1 MRAAAVPLII
11 RAMSTSKAQSN
22 PVRSVVIVGGG
33 TAGWMTAASLAHRL
47 QRLGVSITLVE
58 SSAVGTIGVGEAT
71 VPAIR
76 RYFESLGL
84 DTFAV
89 MKATHGTIKLA
100 IEFDGWRHEGHSFM
114 HPFGRYGL
122 EAGPV
127 AFHHLW
133 NRLRRN
139 SADTGAAGVLD
150 EYAIGAQLA
159 RAGRM
164 TLPPENPRVDF
175 EHFDWAVHFD
185 ASRFATFLR
194 AFAEARGVRR
204 IDARVAEVLRDG
216 ETEHLRGI
224 RLDSGDVLEGALYID
239 CSGFHRLLIEKAL
252 QSGFVDWR
260 HWLPCDRAI
269 ALPCAAANPA
279 HIEPYTRSRALEAGW
294 TWRIPLQN
302 RVGNGYVYSSDHIGD
317 EEALAALRGQL
328 EGQTLGEPNVVR
340 FRAGHVRR
348 FWIGNCVA
356 IGLSSGFLEPLE
368 STSISLIQMGIDKL
382 LHLWPDEALTRE
394 AWAPLVAEYNRLSVT
409 EFERI
414 RDFIILH
421 YSANGRQTGE
431 LWRYCREMAL
441 PETLQRKI
449 ALYRTRGLIQ
459 QFDSESFFDPSW
471 LCMYGNFGIDAA
483 SWDPLA
489 NLLPIADLAE
499 VTRRV
504 RGDIARMAG
513 SATPHR
519 EFLEIAAA
527 LAPL

>member
-1 MRAAAVPLII
+1 MMESRLNNPEV
-11 RAMSTSKAQSN
+11 SSV

-33 TAGWMTAASLAHRL
+33 TAGWMTAASLVHRL

-58 SSAVGTIGVGEAT
+58 SSAIGTIGVGEAT

-76 RYFESLGL
+76 RYFQSLGL
-84 DTFAV
+84 NAFEV
-89 MKATHGTIKLA
+89 MKATNGTIKLA

-133 NRLRRN
+133 NRLRREN
-139 SADTGAAGVLD
+139 SGTAGTLD
-150 EYAIGAQLA
+150 EYAMGVQLA

-164 TLPPENPRVDF
+164 TLPPENARVDF

-185 ASRFATFLR
+185 ASRFAAFLR
-194 AFAEARGVRR
+194 SFAEARGVRR

-216 ETEHLRGI
+216 ETERI
-224 RLDSGDVLEGALYID
+224 RSVRLDSGETLEGAIFVD
-239 CSGFHRLLIEKAL
+239 CSGFHRLLIERTL
-252 QSGFVDWR
+252 HSGFVDWR
-260 HWLPCDRAI
+260 HWLMCDRAV
-269 ALPCAAANPA
+269 ALPCTAADPETIA
-279 HIEPYTRSRALEAGW
+279 PYTRSRALDAGW

-302 RVGNGYVYSSDHIGD
+302 RVGNGYVYSSDHISD
-317 EEALAALRGQL
+317 EQALAALRNEL
-328 EGQTLGEPNVVR
+328 EGAALAEPNVVK

-356 IGLSSGFLEPLE
+356 IGLASGFLEPLE

-382 LHLWPDEALTRE
+382 LHFWPDEGM
-394 AWAPLVAEYNRLSVT
+394 APEVLAHLSAEYNRLSVT

-421 YSANGRQTGE
+421 YSANGRQSGPGKGE
-431 LWRYCREMAL
+431 LWRYCREMPL
-441 PETLQRKI
+441 PETLTRKI
-449 ALYRTRGLIQ
+449 ALYRARGLIQ
-459 QFDSESFFDPSW
+459 QYDSESFFDPSW
-471 LCMYGNFGIDAA
+471 LCMYGNLGIDAQ
-483 SWDPLA
+483 SWDPLT
-489 NLLPIADLAE
+489 NLLPLGDLAE

-504 RGDIARMAG
+504 RADIDRMARG
-513 SATPHR
+513 ATPHR
-519 EFLEIAAA
+519 EFLKVAGA
-527 LAPL
+527 LAQS

>member
-1 MRAAAVPLII
+1 MNTQRPG
-11 RAMSTSKAQSN
+11 AQSA
-22 PVRSVVIVGGG
+22 PVGSVVIVGGG

-76 RYFESLGL
+76 RYFQSLGL
-84 DTFAV
+84 SPFEV
-89 MKATHGTIKLA
+89 MKATNGTVKLG
-100 IEFDGWRHEGHSFM
+100 IEFDGWKHEGHSFM

-133 NRLRRN
+133 NRMRQHGDPG
-139 SADTGAAGVLD
+139 SLD
-150 EYAIGAQLA
+150 EYSMGTQLA
-159 RAGRM
+159 RAGRV
-164 TLPPENPRVDF
+164 TLPPDNPRVDF

-185 ASRFATFLR
+185 ASKFATYLR
-194 AFAEARGVRR
+194 AFAEARRVRR
-204 IDARVAEVLRDG
+204 IDARVAEVLREG
-216 ETEHLRGI
+216 ETENIRGV
-224 RLDSGDVLEGALYID
+224 RLDSGETVAAALYID

-252 QSGFVDWR
+252 HSGFVDWR
-260 HWLPCDRAI
+260 HWLMCDRAV
-269 ALPCAAANPA
+269 ALPCAAADPEA
-279 HIEPYTRSRALEAGW
+279 IVPYTRSRALDAGW

-302 RVGNGYVYSSDHIGD
+302 RVGNGYVYSSDHISD
-317 EEALAALRGQL
+317 EQALTALRAQL
-328 EGQTLGEPNVVR
+328 EGAVLGEPNVVK

-382 LHLWPDEALTRE
+382 IHFWPLMPIDPAL
-394 AWAPLVAEYNRLSVT
+394 AAEYNRLSVT

-421 YSANGRQTGE
+421 YSANGRQSGD
-431 LWRYCREMAL
+431 LWRYCREMPL
-441 PETLQRKI
+441 PETLTRKI
-449 ALYRTRGLIQ
+449 ALYRARGLIQ

-471 LCMYGNFGIDAA
+471 LCMYGNLGIDAQ
-483 SWDPLA
+483 SWDPLTD
-489 NLLPIADLAE
+489 LLPLADLEE
-499 VTRRV
+499 VTRRA
-504 RGDIARMAG
+504 RADIAKTARG
-513 SATPHR
+513 CTPHR
-519 EFLEIAAA
+519 EFLKLAGA
-527 LAPL
+527 LAT

>member
-1 MRAAAVPLII
+1 VTDKQADNPSAPL
-11 RAMSTSKAQSN
+11 
-22 PVRSVVIVGGG
+22 RSVVIIGGG

-47 QRLGVSITLVE
+47 QRLGVSVTLVE

-76 RYFESLGL
+76 RYFQSLGL
-84 DTFAV
+84 NPFEV
-89 MKATHGTIKLA
+89 MKATNGTIKLA

-139 SADTGAAGVLD
+139 GDAGVLD
-150 EYAIGAQLA
+150 EYAVGAQLA
-159 RAGRM
+159 RAGRVM
-164 TLPPENPRVDF
+164 MPPDNPRVDF

-185 ASRFATFLR
+185 ASKFAAYLR
-194 AFAEARGVRR
+194 AFAEARGVWR
-204 IDARVAEVLRDG
+204 IDARVAEVLREG
-216 ETEHLRGI
+216 ESGNVRGI
-224 RLDSGDVLEGALYID
+224 RLDSGEILAGGLYID
-239 CSGFHRLLIEKAL
+239 CSGFHRLLIERAL

-260 HWLPCDRAI
+260 HWLMCDRAV
-269 ALPCAAANPA
+269 ALPCAHANPEVLA
-279 HIEPYTRSRALEAGW
+279 PYTRSRALDAGW
-294 TWRIPLQN
+294 AWRIPLQN
-302 RVGNGYVYSSDHIGD
+302 RVGNGYVYSSDHVSD
-317 EEALAALRGQL
+317 EQALNTLRGEL
-328 EGQTLGEPNVVR
+328 EGEALGEPNLVK

-368 STSISLIQMGIDKL
+368 STSISLIQVGIDKL
-382 LHLWPDEALTRE
+382 LHFWPQQSIDPSLA
-394 AWAPLVAEYNRLSVT
+394 AEYNRLSVT

-421 YSANGRQTGE
+421 YSANGRQSAGDKGA
-431 LWRYCREMAL
+431 LWRYCREMPL
-441 PETLQRKI
+441 PETLTRKI
-449 ALYRTRGLIQ
+449 ALYRARGLIQ

-471 LCMYGNFGIDAA
+471 LCMYGNFGIEAG
-483 SWDPLA
+483 SWDPLTD
-489 NLLPIADLAE
+489 LLPLPELED

-504 RGDIARMAG
+504 RADIGRMAG
-513 SATPHR
+513 GAAPHR
-519 EFLEIAAA
+519 EFLKLAGA
-527 LAPL
+527 LA

>member
-1 MRAAAVPLII
+1 MQPCARMTRSDSSTPL
-11 RAMSTSKAQSN
+11 
-22 PVRSVVIVGGG
+22 RSVIIVGGG

-76 RYFESLGL
+76 RYFQSLGL
-84 DTFAV
+84 DAFQV
-89 MKATHGTIKLA
+89 LKATNGTVKLA
-100 IEFDGWRHEGHSFM
+100 IEFDGWKEPGHSFM

-122 EAGPV
+122 EAGPI

-133 NRLRRN
+133 NRLRTRG
-139 SADTGAAGVLD
+139 DAGVLD
-150 EYAIGAQLA
+150 DYAMGAQLA
-159 RAGRM
+159 RAHRM
-164 TLPPENPRVDF
+164 QLPPDHPRVDF

-185 ASRFATFLR
+185 ASRFAAYLR

-204 IDARVAEVLRDG
+204 IDARVAEVTRAADA
-216 ETEHLRGI
+216 EHIGGI
-224 RLDSGDVLEGALYID
+224 RLDTGETLAGSLYVD
-239 CSGFHRLLIEKAL
+239 CSGFHRLLIERLLRA
-252 QSGFVDWR
+252 GFVDWR
-260 HWLPCDRAI
+260 HWLMCDRAV
-269 ALPCAAANPA
+269 ALPCAAADPDDIA
-279 HIEPYTRSRALEAGW
+279 PHTRSRALAAGW

-317 EEALAALRGQL
+317 DEALATLRGEL
-328 EGQTLGEPNVVR
+328 EGDALGEPNFVR

-356 IGLSSGFLEPLE
+356 IGLSAGFLEPLE

-382 LHLWPDEALTRE
+382 LHFWPDEPASPERL
-394 AWAPLVAEYNRLSVT
+394 APLIAEYNRLSVV
-409 EFERI
+409 EYERI

-421 YSANGRQTGE
+421 YSANGRTGPEDGE

-441 PETLQRKI
+441 PDSLERKI

-471 LCMYGNFGIDAA
+471 LCMYGNLGIDAG

-489 NLLPIADLAE
+489 NLVPLHELAE

-504 RGDIARMAG
+504 RDDISRIARA
-513 SATPHR
+513 ATPHK
-519 EFLEIAAA
+519 EFLRLAGA
-527 LAPL
+527 LA

>member
-1 MRAAAVPLII
+1 MRPE
-11 RAMSTSKAQSN
+11 AQSS
-22 PVRSVVIVGGG
+22 PARSVVIVGGG

-47 QRLGVSITLVE
+47 NRLGVSITLVE

-76 RYFESLGL
+76 RYFQSLGL
-84 DTFAV
+84 DAFEV

-100 IEFDGWRHEGHSFM
+100 IEFDGWKHEGHSFM

-127 AFHHLW
+127 AFHHVW
-133 NRLRRN
+133 NRLRR
-139 SADTGAAGVLD
+139 SGDPGALD
-150 EYAIGAQLA
+150 EYAMGAQLA
-159 RAGRM
+159 RAGRV
-164 TLPPENPRVDF
+164 TLPPDNPRVDF

-185 ASRFATFLR
+185 ASRFAAFLR

-216 ETEHLRGI
+216 ESGHIRTV

-239 CSGFHRLLIEKAL
+239 CSGFHRLLIERAL
-252 QSGFVDWR
+252 GSGFVDWR
-260 HWLPCDRAI
+260 HWLPCDRAV
-269 ALPCAAANPA
+269 ALPCAAADASNIA
-279 HIEPYTRSRALEAGW
+279 PYTRSRAMEAGW

-302 RVGNGYVYSSDHIGD
+302 RVGNGYVYSSDHITD
-317 EEALAALRGQL
+317 DEALAALRGEL
-328 EGQTLGEPNVVR
+328 EGEVMGEPNFVK
-340 FRAGHVRR
+340 FRAGHVQR

-382 LHLWPDEALTRE
+382 LHLWPDGPLTP
-394 AWAPLVAEYNRLSVT
+394 AHTVPLADEYNRLSIL

-421 YSANGRQTGE
+421 YSANGRNTDGGRGE
-431 LWRYCREMAL
+431 LWRHCRQMPL
-441 PETLQRKI
+441 PESLMRKI
-449 ALYRTRGLIQ
+449 ALYEARGLIQ

-471 LCMYGNFGIDAA
+471 LCMYGNFGIEAR

-489 NLLPIADLAE
+489 NLLPLPDLEE
-499 VTRRV
+499 VTRRA
-504 RGDIARMAG
+504 REDIARTARECR
-513 SATPHR
+513 PHL
-519 EFLEIAAA
+519 EFLRVAGA
-527 LAPL
+527 LA

>member
-1 MRAAAVPLII
+1 LNTKRAD
-11 RAMSTSKAQSN
+11 AQSA

-47 QRLGVSITLVE
+47 NRLGVSITLVE

-84 DTFAV
+84 NPFEV
-89 MKATHGTIKLA
+89 MKATNGTIKLG
-100 IEFDGWRHEGHSFM
+100 IEFDGWRQEGHSFM

-133 NRLRRN
+133 NRLRN
-139 SADTGAAGVLD
+139 HGDAGTLD
-150 EYAIGAQLA
+150 EYAMGVQLA
-159 RAGRM
+159 RAGRVS
-164 TLPPENPRVDF
+164 LPPSNPRVDF

-185 ASRFATFLR
+185 ASRFAAFLR
-194 AFAEARGVRR
+194 TFAEALGVRR

-216 ETEHLRGI
+216 ETENIRGI
-224 RLDSGDVLEGALYID
+224 RLDSGDVLTAALFID
-239 CSGFHRLLIEKAL
+239 CSGFHRLLIEKSL

-260 HWLPCDRAI
+260 HWLMCDRAV
-269 ALPCAAANPA
+269 ALPCAAANPEA
-279 HIEPYTRSRALEAGW
+279 IEPYTRSRAMDAGW

-302 RVGNGYVYSSDHIGD
+302 RVGNGYVYSSDHITD
-317 EEALAALRGQL
+317 EQALTDLRAEL
-328 EGQTLGEPNVVR
+328 EGDVLGEPNFVK

-348 FWIGNCVA
+348 FWIGNCIA

-368 STSISLIQMGIDKL
+368 STSISLIQMGVDKL
-382 LHLWPDEALTRE
+382 LHFWPDSPC
-394 AWAPLVAEYNRLSVT
+394 APELAAEYNRLSIT

-414 RDFIILH
+414 RDFIVLH
-421 YSANGRQTGE
+421 YSANGRQSEGDKGA
-431 LWRYCREMAL
+431 LWRYCREMPL
-441 PETLQRKI
+441 PDTLTRKI
-449 ALYRTRGLIQ
+449 ALYRSRGLIQ

-471 LCMYGNFGIDAA
+471 LCMYGNLGIEAA
-483 SWDPLA
+483 SWDPLTD
-489 NLLPIADLAE
+489 LLPLPELED

-504 RGDIARMAG
+504 REDIARIARG
-513 SATPHR
+513 ATPHR
-519 EFLEIAAA
+519 EFLKLAGA
-527 LAPL
+527 LNQL